1 MIAAQIIDLTATGI
15 QVPKEIGNLR
25 IQEWRWGK
33 DANGDYFDYQ
43 KNLETHL
50 CSDEE
55 LGYTDDPKWP
65 HLFALGRG
73 QPDKVT
79 KDHIMCLKEEDLL
92 IYGSYSS
99 GSGRMINLVL
109 DKCLGHDYC
118 LSDKEIIK
126 WFSTKYIFLRMNRVR
141 FNAKEKGS
149 KALI

>member
-1 MIAAQIIDLTATGI
+1 
-15 QVPKEIGNLR
+15 
-25 IQEWRWGK
+25 
-33 DANGDYFDYQ
+33 
-43 KNLETHL
+43 
-50 CSDEE
+50 
-55 LGYTDDPKWP
+55 
-65 HLFALGRG
+65 
-73 QPDKVT
+73 
-79 KDHIMCLKEEDLL
+79 MCLKEEDLL

-118 LSDKEIIK
+118 LSDKEIVK